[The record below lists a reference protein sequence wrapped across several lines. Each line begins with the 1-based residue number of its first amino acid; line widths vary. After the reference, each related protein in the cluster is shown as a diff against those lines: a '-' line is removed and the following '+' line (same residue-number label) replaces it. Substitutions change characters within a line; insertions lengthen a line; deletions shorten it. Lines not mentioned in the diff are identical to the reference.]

1 MERGE
6 LGPEK
11 AIPESS
17 TRAVLPL
24 NAHGIADLAER
35 TQLALSRALAGF
47 DDGYQRAIAEHCVE
61 RRRELTLE
69 NDGALEHLLIEQVV
83 TCELAATYADQL
95 AHEND
100 VISIAQAEYL
110 LRRQESTHRR
120 LLSACRALATVRR
133 LRIPAVQLNVAQQ
146 QVNVVGLTSGGLV
159 GDGGNEAE

>member
-17 TRAVLPL
+17 TRAVLPRE
-24 NAHGIADLAER
+24 AHGIADLAER

-47 DDGYQRAIAEHCVE
+47 DDGHQRAIVERSAE

-69 NDGALEHLLIEQVV
+69 GDGTLEHLLIEQVV
-83 TCELAATYADQL
+83 TCELAAAYADQL

-100 VISIAQAEYL
+100 VISIAQADYL
-110 LRRQESTHRR
+110 QRRQDSAHRR
-120 LLSACRALATVRR
+120 LLSACRTLATVRR
-133 LRIPAVQLNVAQQ
+133 LTIPAVQLNVAQQ
-146 QVNVVGLTSGGLV
+146 QVNVVGLTRGGLG
-159 GDGGNEAE
+159 GDGGGT